1 MAFDIEIREWYSC
14 KYFLDPY
21 SFYLWNKTGNKTDII
36 MDDFENPVDPIVE
49 AAKDAISEIKQA
61 AIELKEISDA
71 SLVLVT
77 EESIKIIEKDWKK
90 AFVVVGLGMVTMGVF
105 IWAGFTMCK
114 GYRKKGKEDGEK

>member
-1 MAFDIEIREWYSC
+1 
-14 KYFLDPY
+14 
-21 SFYLWNKTGNKTDII
+21 

-49 AAKDAISEIKQA
+49 AAKDAIAEIKEA

-90 AFVVVGLGMVTMGVF
+90 AFVVVGLGMFTMGVF

-114 GYRKKGKEDGEK
+114 DSRKKGKEDGEK